1 MAVRSDPVLDATRR
15 AQRQVQAVLDDARAA
30 RKNAG
35 LSMTRV
41 AHALGCSRQ
50 LIGLLERGGLE
61 DIGTMQL
68 ARYCAAV
75 GLDFPIRAFPGGAP
89 LRDIGQV
96 RLLERFFEA
105 IGDDWRIRT
114 EVPINADP
122 LDRRAVDA
130 LLIGPGRRVGVEGIT
145 RLSDSQAQS
154 RATLLKQEALGVGT
168 MVLVL
173 NATRH
178 NRFALAD
185 AGAPL
190 RAAFPLSTRAVLGAL
205 RRGEQPSANG
215 IVLI

>member
-1 MAVRSDPVLDATRR
+1 
-15 AQRQVQAVLDDARAA
+15 
-30 RKNAG
+30 
-35 LSMTRV
+35 MTRV
-41 AHALGCSRQ
+41 ARALGCSRQ

-61 DIGTMQL
+61 DIGTLQL

-75 GLDFPIRAFPGGAP
+75 GLDFPIRSFPGGAP

-96 RLLERFFEA
+96 RLLERFFRA
-105 IGDDWRIRT
+105 IGDEWRRRT

-130 LLIGPGRRVGVEGIT
+130 LISGPRRRVGVEGIT

-154 RATLLKQEALGVGT
+154 RAALLKQEALDVRA
-168 MVLVL
+168 MILVL
-173 NATRH
+173 SATRH
-178 NRFALAD
+178 NRLALAD

-190 RAAFPLSTRAVLGAL
+190 RAAFPLTTRAVLSSL
-205 RRGEQPSANG
+205 RRGQEPSTNG

>member
-1 MAVRSDPVLDATRR
+1 
-15 AQRQVQAVLDDARAA
+15 
-30 RKNAG
+30 
-35 LSMTRV
+35 MTRV

-61 DIGTMQL
+61 DVGTMQL

-96 RLLERFFEA
+96 RLLERFFKA
-105 IGDDWRIRT
+105 IGDGWRIRT

-122 LDRRAVDA
+122 LDRRAIDA
-130 LLIGPGRRVGVEGIT
+130 LLTGPRRRVGVEAIT

-154 RATLLKQEALGVGT
+154 RAVLLKQQALDVRA
-168 MVLVL
+168 MILVL

-178 NRFALAD
+178 NRLAIAD
-185 AGAPL
+185 GGAPL
-190 RAAFPLSTRAVLGAL
+190 RAAFPLTTRAVLSAL
-205 RRGEQPSANG
+205 RRGEEPGANG